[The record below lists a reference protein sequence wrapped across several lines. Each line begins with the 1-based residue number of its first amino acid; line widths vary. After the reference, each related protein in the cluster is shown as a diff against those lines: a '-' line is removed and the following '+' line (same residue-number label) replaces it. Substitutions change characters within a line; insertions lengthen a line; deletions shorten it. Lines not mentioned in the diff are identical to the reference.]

1 MPKVREKQQ
10 YANRE
15 LPHCTQVGG
24 IYQLEQVETKKK
36 RKITIQKGHGEETE
50 ENNSAH
56 QH

>member
-15 LPHCTQVGG
+15 LPNSTQVGG

-36 RKITIQKGHGEETE
+36 RKITIQKGHEEETE